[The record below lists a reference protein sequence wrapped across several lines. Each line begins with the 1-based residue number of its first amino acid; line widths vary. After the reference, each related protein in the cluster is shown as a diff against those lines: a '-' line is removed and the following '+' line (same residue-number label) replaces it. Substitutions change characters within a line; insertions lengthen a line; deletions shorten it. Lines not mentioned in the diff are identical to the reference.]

1 VPDQHHRLA
10 AKAGE
15 PALDRSVVAERAVA
29 GERRVLGEERSDIVG
44 KMRTLGMARDLGLLP
59 RGQLGVSLAQ
69 ELLGARLEPRD
80 LVPEV
85 EIAAVGEVTQL
96 FDLAFQLADRLLELE
111 QFSSLP

>member
-15 PALDRSVVAERAVA
+15 AALDRPVVAERPIA

-59 RGQLGVSLAQ
+59 GGQLGIGLAQ

-85 EIAAVGEVTQL
+85 EIAAIGEVTQL
-96 FDLAFQLADRLLELE
+96 LDLAFQLADRLLELE
-111 QFSSLP
+111 QFF